1 MGVSPLASTGGSPP
15 PPVTGGRKLLAT
27 NGTGSC
33 ITNAP
38 TLGANANQADQT
50 ACALVAS
57 LNASCACS
65 ALTGP
70 VTGGRKLLQT
80 ATPTFTF
87 IGRQQFFGECVPAR
101 RAH

>member
-1 MGVSPLASTGGSPP
+1 MGVSATATTGGSPP
-15 PPVTGGRKLLAT
+15 PPVTGGRRLLAT

-50 ACALVAS
+50 ACALAAS
-57 LNASCACS
+57 INTTCACS

-70 VTGGRKLLQT
+70 ATLGRKLLQT
-80 ATPTFTF
+80 AAPTFSF